1 VMRTFLA
8 FLHMGNVLCVT
19 DQVPSSHSSGGAV
32 HSAGGARLYFRGL
45 RRRILLW
52 AGVEGAAGLGSVV
65 SAGVGIV
72 VLGWVVPVW
81 SAIFLRR
88 CCCCYGFDDFQ
99 LMKVASHKP
108 VILQIKFQVSS
119 GSIPA

>member
-1 VMRTFLA
+1 
-8 FLHMGNVLCVT
+8 MGRVLCVT
-19 DQVPSSHSSGGAV
+19 DQIPSSHSRGGAV

-65 SAGVGIV
+65 PAGVGIV
-72 VLGWVVPVW
+72 VLGGELTVG

-88 CCCCYGFDDFQ
+88 RRCCCYYRFDGFQ
-99 LMKVASHKP
+99 LMRVAVHNQLSCR
-108 VILQIKFQVSS
+108 
-119 GSIPA
+119 

>member
-1 VMRTFLA
+1 
-8 FLHMGNVLCVT
+8 MGKVLCVT
-19 DQVPSSHSSGGAV
+19 DQVPSSHSRGGAV
-32 HSAGGARLYFRGL
+32 HSAGDARLYFRGL

-52 AGVEGAAGLGSVV
+52 AGVESAAGLGSVV

-72 VLGWVVPVW
+72 VLGRVVPVW

-88 CCCCYGFDDFQ
+88 CCCYRFDDFQ
-99 LMKVASHKP
+99 LMEVASHKP